1 MPLNV
6 SDNLPAIELLLAEN
20 IFALDTQR
28 SSKQDIRPLKI
39 GVLNLMPLKIETETD
54 LIRLLSNS
62 PLQIELTLV
71 KTNGHISKNTPE
83 EHINEF
89 YVSFDSIKN
98 QKFDGFIITGAPV
111 EMMDFEEVDYWS
123 ELTEILDWTKKSV
136 TSTFHIC
143 WAAQAG
149 MYHHYGVKKE
159 LLPEKKFGVFEHRV
173 CIENHPLFRGFD
185 DTFFVPHSRHTTIS
199 EADVA
204 NCNDLTILAVSDEAG
219 IYIVSAHGGR
229 ELYVTGHSEYTA
241 LTLNNEYKRDLAKG
255 MNTAMPENY
264 YKNNDST
271 LEPMVRWRA
280 HANLLYTNWLN
291 YFVYQETPFNIEEI
305 K

>member
-1 MPLNV
+1 MPLNI

-111 EMMDFEEVDYWS
+111 EMMAFEEVDYWS

>member
-20 IFALDTQR
+20 IFALDTQQ

-111 EMMDFEEVDYWS
+111 EMMAFEEVDYWN

-219 IYIVSAHGGR
+219 IYIVSADGGR

>member
-20 IFALDTQR
+20 IFALDTQQ

-111 EMMDFEEVDYWS
+111 EMMAFEEVDYWS

>member
-1 MPLNV
+1 MPLNI

-83 EHINEF
+83 EHMNEF
-89 YVSFDSIKN
+89 YVSFDNIKN

-111 EMMDFEEVDYWS
+111 EMMAFEEVDYWN
-123 ELTEILDWTKKSV
+123 ELTEILDWTKKNV

>member
-20 IFALDTQR
+20 IFALDTQQ

-111 EMMDFEEVDYWS
+111 EMMAFEEVDYWN
-123 ELTEILDWTKKSV
+123 ELTDILDWSKKNV

-149 MYHHYGVKKE
+149 LYHHYGVKKE
-159 LLPEKKFGVFEHRV
+159 LLPQKKFGVFEHHICVER
-173 CIENHPLFRGFD
+173 HPLFRGFD